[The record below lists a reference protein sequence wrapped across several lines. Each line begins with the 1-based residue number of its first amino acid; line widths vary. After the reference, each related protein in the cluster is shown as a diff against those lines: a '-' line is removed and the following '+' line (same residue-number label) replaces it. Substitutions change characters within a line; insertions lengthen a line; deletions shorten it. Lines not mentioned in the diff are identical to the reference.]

1 VLLEVLMLSCTI
13 DAKENLYVIVTD
25 IPGALLHVDKE
36 GIVHMILEGEIAE
49 LIVKIELET
58 YKNTYGIIEKES
70 QCCMY
75 N

>member
-1 VLLEVLMLSCTI
+1 MHNRH
-13 DAKENLYVIVTD
+13 KENWYVIVTD

-58 YKNTYGIIEKES
+58 YKNTYSIIEKES

>member
-1 VLLEVLMLSCTI
+1 MLSCTI

-58 YKNTYGIIEKES
+58 YKNT
-70 QCCMY
+70 
-75 N
+75 